1 MRTDQ
6 GPGGQGIP
14 GFSWLVTVFTAS
26 RAIREGKSNME
37 LYSFACPWC
46 NEPNELP
53 LDPGEL
59 GQEVVMDCRV
69 CCRPIEIELPDQPDG
84 EPVVR
89 GEGH

>member
-1 MRTDQ
+1 MNFH
-6 GPGGQGIP
+6 P
-14 GFSWLVTVFTAS
+14 FL
-26 RAIREGKSNME
+26 
-37 LYSFACPWC
+37 CPWC

-59 GQEVVMDCRV
+59 GQQLVVDCRV
-69 CCRPIEIELPDQPDG
+69 CCRPIEIELPEDPNG